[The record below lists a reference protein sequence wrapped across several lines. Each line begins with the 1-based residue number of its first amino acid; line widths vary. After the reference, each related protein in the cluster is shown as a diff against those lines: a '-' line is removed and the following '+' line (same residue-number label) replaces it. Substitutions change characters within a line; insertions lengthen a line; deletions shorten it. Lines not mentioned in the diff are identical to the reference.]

1 MGDPSDIL
9 CDRTIGRFW
18 RLSAQRSALGIRGM
32 RDLVAV
38 RDQRSPKQS
47 LSNLSNGH
55 CEPETSFREA
65 PAITL

>member
-1 MGDPSDIL
+1 MGDSSDIL

-32 RDLVAV
+32 RLSGSA
-38 RDQRSPKQS
+38 RSTITPTVTVKR
-47 LSNLSNGH
+47 H